1 MPLSDESCTVPWV
14 RVERLSES
22 HDREAFSCGRESID
36 RWFREDAS
44 DQDRQGNVATWACVD
59 AEGAV
64 CGFFA
69 CRTHVISVPPSLS
82 NTRRRRW
89 GVNEEGLAPA
99 LLIAKLGLDRAH
111 HGRGIGAELL
121 SEALRVCVDASDQ
134 VACKLIAVDAFDE
147 ELVGF
152 YEKAGFVR
160 LGTTRLLFT
169 VKAARALI
177 CGERV
182 PR

>member
-44 DQDRQGNVATWACVD
+44 DQ
-59 AEGAV
+59 
-64 CGFFA
+64 
-69 CRTHVISVPPSLS
+69 
-82 NTRRRRW
+82 
-89 GVNEEGLAPA
+89 
-99 LLIAKLGLDRAH
+99 
-111 HGRGIGAELL
+111 
-121 SEALRVCVDASDQ
+121 
-134 VACKLIAVDAFDE
+134 VACKLIAVDALDE
-147 ELVGF
+147 ELGGF

-160 LGTTRLLFT
+160 LGATRLLFT